1 MYACPSCQAPSISF
15 FRKWLS
21 SPTLP
26 ASCSACGRYAYA
38 HRSSGG
44 VGLVVAAF
52 GITASGFAA
61 SAVQALWPLLCG
73 IAAAMIFYV
82 WHWHRTRLET
92 LSPELV
98 SQARKTEA
106 MGALALLIAFFLN

>member
-1 MYACPSCQAPSISF
+1 MYACPACNAASISF

-21 SPTLP
+21 SPALP
-26 ASCSACGRYAYA
+26 ASCRACGRYSYA

-44 VGLVVAAF
+44 VGVVVAAF

-73 IAAAMIFYV
+73 IVAAMVFYV
-82 WHWHRTRLET
+82 LHWHRTRLET

-106 MGALALLIAFFLN
+106 MSAFALLIAFFLN

>member
-1 MYACPSCQAPSISF
+1 MYACPTCNAESVSF

-21 SPTLP
+21 SPALP
-26 ASCSACGRYAYA
+26 ASCPVCRRYSYA

-52 GITASGFAA
+52 GITASGFVA

-73 IAAAMIFYV
+73 IVAAMVFYV
-82 WHWHRTRLET
+82 WHWHRTLLET
-92 LSPELV
+92 LSPDLV

-106 MGALALLIAFFLN
+106 MGAVALLIAFFLN